1 MAKRKITVGYLTK
14 NISSIVGIVL
24 IWRGLWYFL
33 DEVDKLLF
41 GGSHMITAIV
51 GIVVGLVVLYLPDKD
66 LKEIEKS

>member
-1 MAKRKITVGYLTK
+1 MAKRKITVSYLTK

-41 GGSHMITAIV
+41 SGSHMITAIV